1 MNDSRDLSQA
11 NPSDGYRYPHPEVRK
26 EDMATSDCIFCKL
39 GLGEADSG
47 VLYKDN
53 QVYVVKDIHPQ
64 APVHLLI
71 IPLQHLTSMA
81 EVGHEQEPVM
91 GHIFAVAYEMAQR
104 ERINQSGYRLVLNQ
118 GRDAGQHV
126 GHTHVHLL
134 GGKGLPA
141 LG

>member
-1 MNDSRDLSQA
+1 
-11 NPSDGYRYPHPEVRK
+11 
-26 EDMATSDCIFCKL
+26 MATRDCIFCKL
-39 GLGEADSG
+39 SLGDSESG
-47 VLYKDN
+47 VLYKDKD
-53 QVYVVKDIHPQ
+53 VFVVKDIHPQ

-81 EVGHEQEPVM
+81 EVGQEQEPVM
-91 GHIFAVAYEMAQR
+91 GHIFAVAHEMAQR
-104 ERINQSGYRLVLNQ
+104 EGIIQSGYRLVLNQ

-126 GHTHVHLL
+126 DHAHVHLL